1 MERTK
6 EMNKTKIIARYIIIV
21 FVLYLAY
28 EVTSLDYI
36 NGYTNKD
43 FVLNTVVTAVFAALT
58 LIIKYH
64 FETKVDDGDR

>member
-1 MERTK
+1 M
-6 EMNKTKIIARYIIIV
+6 KTQYLKIIARYIIIA

-28 EVTSLDYI
+28 NVTSLEYI

-64 FETKVDDGDR
+64 FETKVCDNGDG